1 MTLRE
6 ITIGRSKNS
15 DIYLDDRCIYA
26 STNHATIYYDG
37 NQMMFRDNS
46 SNGTMINNVMVKQ
59 RAVPI
64 NRGDIIMIAGQYQLG
79 WAQIDRFFPPSANM
93 AHQGTAYDMPYN
105 TNTSLHTPDLKKW
118 NWGACGL
125 YPIWGFFNG
134 CWWAILVMLL
144 VMLLCLLP
152 FCWILSPVANIIFGL
167 YGTRWAWENKTW
179 QSTDE
184 FIQTQ
189 HSWGIAGMVIFAIH
203 VLLWF
208 SGFFFLIALFS

>member
-6 ITIGRSKNS
+6 ITVGRSKDS

-37 NQMMFRDNS
+37 HQMMLRDNS
-46 SNGTMINNVMVKQ
+46 SNGTMINNVMVKH

-64 NRGDIIMIAGQYQLG
+64 NKGDIIMIAGQYQLG
-79 WAQIDRFFPPSANM
+79 WNQIDRYFPSSTNM
-93 AHQGTAYDMPYN
+93 AQQGTAYDMSYN
-105 TNTSLHTPDLKKW
+105 NNSSHYEPDINRW

-134 CWWAILVMLL
+134 CWWAIFVLLL
-144 VMLLCLLP
+144 VMLLSLIP
-152 FCWILSPVANIIFGL
+152 FCWILSPVANFIFGL
-167 YGTRWAWENKTW
+167 YGTRWAWINKSW
-179 QSTDE
+179 LSTDE

-189 HSWGIAGMVIFAIH
+189 QSWKIAGIVIFSVQ

-208 SGFFFLIALFS
+208 SGFFFIIALFS

>member
-6 ITIGRSKNS
+6 ITVGRSKDS

-37 NQMMFRDNS
+37 HQMMLRDNS
-46 SNGTMINNVMVKQ
+46 SNGTMINNVMVKH

-64 NRGDIIMIAGQYQLG
+64 NKGDIIMIAGQYQLG
-79 WAQIDRFFPPSANM
+79 WNQIDRYFPSSTNM
-93 AHQGTAYDMPYN
+93 AQQGTAYDMSYN
-105 TNTSLHTPDLKKW
+105 NNSSHYEPDINRW

-134 CWWAILVMLL
+134 CWWAIFVLLL
-144 VMLLCLLP
+144 VMLLSLIP

-167 YGTRWAWENKTW
+167 YGTRWAWINKSW
-179 QSTDE
+179 LSTDE

-189 HSWGIAGMVIFAIH
+189 QSWKIAGIVIFSVQ

-208 SGFFFLIALFS
+208 SGFFFIIALFS